1 MTFAL
6 IIIGSIL
13 LLGVVAALLS
23 WGDKD
28 EPVVK
33 AEGDCASCSSR
44 SECKLADVVKECR
57 GKEQGARNMVQGVR
71 SKDQGRKGILT
82 LLISYPLLFA
92 PCTLLTSCSTQKNT
106 AGSRFWH
113 AFNARYNTYFNGSQA
128 FIEGSE
134 AQEKGHQDNYTE
146 LLPLYPSS
154 NKTTRSIG
162 AGQFDRTIEK
172 MEKAIKLHSIKKR
185 PQWTSG
191 RRKTEKDREWLNRR
205 EYNPFLWKAW
215 LLMGKAQFQK
225 GEFEEA
231 AATFSYMSRLYQTQP
246 HIRGIARAWLVK
258 SYTESGW
265 LYEAEDVI
273 RNQRRDSLDWRAVKD
288 WDYAYADYYIHNG
301 QYEEAI
307 PYLREVISHERRR
320 LQRAR
325 EWFIMGQLQA
335 QLGHRDEAY
344 YAYKR
349 VLRLSPPYQLAFNAR
364 IAQTEVMAAG
374 QSRKMISRLK
384 RMAASD
390 NNKDYLDQV
399 YYAIGNIYLT
409 ERDTA
414 NAIWAYETG
423 NEKATRSGIEK
434 GVLLLKLGNLY
445 WQLEKYSEARRC
457 YGEAIGLLDRE
468 RPDYAQLS
476 QRSKVL
482 DELVP
487 HTETIHLQD
496 SLQALAHM
504 SEADRLAAI
513 DRVIEQLKEKERKE
527 EEARLEAENE
537 LAQQQN
543 LGNVDNNNRPTN
555 PLASNAGQ
563 QSGTWYFYNPQ
574 AVSQGKQQFQ
584 RLWGKREN
592 VDNWQRINKTV
603 VNLNPENPENADNPD
618 NLDNTDNP
626 DNPVLSANPEKQE
639 RAEAADSTATDSV
652 SSDPHTREYYLAQIP
667 FTEEQMAASNALLA
681 DGLFHAGIILKDKLD
696 NLRLSERM
704 LTRLTSQHTD
714 YEHNDEAWYHL
725 YLLYARQGRMN
736 EARLC
741 LSHMTASYPESQWT
755 ILLNDPY
762 YEENA
767 RFGTHIEDSIYAA
780 TYDAFRENRFD
791 VVKANTA
798 LSADRFPQGAHRPKF
813 IFIEGLSLLN
823 EGHAD
828 QCLTHMK
835 EVVEKY
841 PESEVSQLAG
851 MIVKGVQEG
860 RRLHGGTF
868 DLGDVWSR
876 RDSVMNRRDSLAA
889 DTLSKVRDTRFAFVI
904 AYKPDSINGNQL
916 LFELARYNFTNYL
929 VRNFEINVENDE
941 GISRMVVSGFLSYD
955 EVRQYVRLLYADEQM
970 NAALTGC
977 RHLLISEENL
987 RKLGTSFSYNDYDE
1001 FYERE
1006 LAPLDIS
1013 NEQLLSNPETVVEEP
1028 EETNGDNNNEN
1039 PDDDLFGPDAPVNN
1053 GYIDFDEDFYR

>member
-1 MTFAL
+1 MLF
-6 IIIGSIL
+6 SCSL
-13 LLGVVAALLS
+13 LL
-23 WGDKD
+23 
-28 EPVVK
+28 
-33 AEGDCASCSSR
+33 
-44 SECKLADVVKECR
+44 
-57 GKEQGARNMVQGVR
+57 
-71 SKDQGRKGILT
+71 
-82 LLISYPLLFA
+82 A
-92 PCTLLTSCSTQKNT
+92 PFFLLTSCSTQKNT
-106 AGSRFWH
+106 AASRFWH
-113 AFNARYNTYFNGSQA
+113 AFNARYNTYYNGSQA

-134 AQEKGHQDNYTE
+134 TQENGHQDNYTE

-154 NKTTRSIG
+154 NKTTRTLG

-185 PQWTSG
+185 PQWKPG
-191 RRKTEKDREWLNRR
+191 KRKTQSDVEWLNRR

-231 AATFSYMSRLYQTQP
+231 AATFSYMNRLYQTQP
-246 HIRGIARAWLVK
+246 HIRGIARAWLTK
-258 SYTESGW
+258 SYTEMGW

-273 RNQRRDSLDWRAVKD
+273 RSQRRDSLDWRAEDD

-301 QYEEAI
+301 QYTEAI
-307 PYLREVISHERRR
+307 PYLEKVIKHERRR
-320 LQRAR
+320 KQRAR
-325 EWFIMGQLQA
+325 EWYIMGQLQA
-335 QLGHRDEAY
+335 LTGNREEAY

-349 VLRLSPPYQLAFNAR
+349 VLRLNPPYQLAFNAR

-374 QSRKMISRLK
+374 QARKMIGRLK
-384 RMAASD
+384 RMASSD
-390 NNKDYLDQV
+390 NNKEYLDQV
-399 YYAIGNIYLT
+399 YYAIGNIYLA

-434 GVLLLKLGNLY
+434 GVLLLRLGDLY
-445 WQLEKYSEARRC
+445 WLREKYSDARRC

-468 RPDYAQLS
+468 RPDYEQLS
-476 QRSKVL
+476 KRSKVL

-487 HTETIHLQD
+487 YTEIIHMQD
-496 SLQALAHM
+496 SLQALARM
-504 SEADRLAAI
+504 PEAERLAAI
-513 DRVIEQLKEKERKE
+513 DRVIEQLKKKERE
-527 EEARLEAENE
+527 EELARLEAESE
-537 LAQQQN
+537 QLQQQN
-543 LGNVDNNNRPTN
+543 QNQNNNLSTSPTT
-555 PLASNAGQ
+555 PIATQ

-592 VDNWQRINKTV
+592 VDNWQRTNKTV
-603 VNLNPENPENADNPD
+603 VALEPTDNPEAQDNLDNPDNADNPD
-618 NLDNTDNP
+618 NPETPTDGAEETA
-626 DNPVLSANPEKQE
+626 DSLSA
-639 RAEAADSTATDSV
+639 
-652 SSDPHTREYYLAQIP
+652 DPHTREYYLAQIP
-667 FTEEQMAASNALLA
+667 FTEEQLATSNALLA

-725 YLLYARQGRMN
+725 YLLYARQGRMA
-736 EARLC
+736 EAQLC
-741 LSHMTASYPESQWT
+741 LNHLTTNYPESQWT

-798 LSADRFPQGAHRPKF
+798 LSADRFPQGFHRPKF

-823 EGHAD
+823 EGRAD
-828 QCLTHMK
+828 ECLEHMK
-835 EVVEKY
+835 EVVAKY
-841 PESEVSQLAG
+841 PESEVSELAG

-876 RDSVMNRRDSLAA
+876 RDSVLNRRDSIAA
-889 DTLSKVRDTRFAFVI
+889 DTLSTTRDTRFAFVI
-904 AYKPDSINGNQL
+904 AYRTDSVNGNQL
-916 LFELARYNFTNYL
+916 LYELARYNFTNYL
-929 VRNFEINVENDE
+929 VRNFEITVDHGE
-941 GISRMVVSGFLSYD
+941 GISRMIVSGFLSYD

-987 RKLGTSFSYNDYDE
+987 PKLGTSFSYNDYDE

-1028 EETNGDNNNEN
+1028 EEEEDDGNNGNDTNA
-1039 PDDDLFGPDAPVNN
+1039 DDDLFGPDTPQNN
-1053 GYIDFDEDFYR
+1053 GYIEFDEDFYR

>member
-1 MTFAL
+1 MAFAL
-6 IIIGSIL
+6 IIIGSIVV
-13 LLGVVAALLS
+13 LGIVAALLS

-33 AEGDCASCSSR
+33 AEGNCSSCSSR
-44 SECKLADVVKECR
+44 SECKLADLKEEGQRKKEERCHEQR
-57 GKEQGARNMVQGVR
+57 GQRLAALLVLGLVTLPF
-71 SKDQGRKGILT
+71 LT
-82 LLISYPLLFA
+82 G
-92 PCTLLTSCSTQKNT
+92 CSTQKNT
-106 AGSRFWH
+106 AMSRFWH
-113 AFNARYNTYFNGSQA
+113 AFNARYNTYYNGSQA

-154 NKTTRSIG
+154 NKTTRTIG

-191 RRKTEKDREWLNRR
+191 RRKTEEDREWLNRR

-225 GEFEEA
+225 GDFEEA

-246 HIRGIARAWLVK
+246 HIRGIARAWLAK

-288 WDYAYADYYIHNG
+288 WDYTYADYYIHNG

-307 PYLREVISHERRR
+307 PYLREVIRHEKRR

-335 QLGHRDEAY
+335 KLGHRDDAY

-374 QSRKMISRLK
+374 QARKMISRLK

-414 NAIWAYETG
+414 NAIWAYEMG

-434 GVLLLKLGNLY
+434 GVLLLKLGDIY
-445 WQLEKYSEARRC
+445 WEREKYSDARRC

-468 RPDYAQLS
+468 RPDYPQLS
-476 QRSKVL
+476 QRSIVL

-487 HTETIHLQD
+487 HTEAIHLQD

-543 LGNVDNNNRPTN
+543 QGNQNQAINTRPTTQ
-555 PLASNAGQ
+555 NAGQ

-584 RLWGKREN
+584 RLWGRREN

-603 VNLNPENPENADNPD
+603 VNLKPENEENPEAPDAPEGSEAPGFSENPD
-618 NLDNTDNP
+618 APRTSESN
-626 DNPVLSANPEKQE
+626 
-639 RAEAADSTATDSV
+639 DSTTTDSI
-652 SSDPHTREYYLAQIP
+652 SNDPHTREYYLAQIP

-736 EARLC
+736 EAQLC
-741 LSHMTASYPESQWT
+741 LNHLTASYPESQWT
-755 ILLNDPY
+755 VLLNDPY

-798 LSADRFPQGAHRPKF
+798 LSADRFPLGLHRPKF

-823 EGHAD
+823 EGHPNE
-828 QCLTHMK
+828 CLAHMR

-841 PESEVSQLAG
+841 PQSEVSELAG

-876 RDSVMNRRDSLAA
+876 RDSVMNKRDSLAA
-889 DTLSKVRDTRFAFVI
+889 DTLSKTRDTRFAFVI
-904 AYKPDSINGNQL
+904 AYRPDSINGNQL

-929 VRNFEINVENDE
+929 VRNFEINVESGE
-941 GISRMVVSGFLSYD
+941 GINRMVVSGFLSYD

-970 NAALTGC
+970 NAALSGC

-1013 NEQLLSNPETVVEEP
+1013 NEQLLSDPETVVEEP
-1028 EETNGDNNNEN
+1028 EEDNSNNNEN
-1039 PDDDLFGPDAPVNN
+1039 YPDDDLFGPDAPQNN
-1053 GYIDFDEDFYR
+1053 GYIEFDEDFYR

>member
-1 MTFAL
+1 MAFAL
-6 IIIGSIL
+6 IIIGSIVV
-13 LLGVVAALLS
+13 LGIVAALLS

-33 AEGDCASCSSR
+33 AEGNCSSCSSR
-44 SECKLADVVKECR
+44 SECKLADLKEEGQR
-57 GKEQGARNMVQGVR
+57 KKEERCHEQCGQRLAALLVLGLVTLPF
-71 SKDQGRKGILT
+71 LT
-82 LLISYPLLFA
+82 G
-92 PCTLLTSCSTQKNT
+92 CSTQKNT
-106 AGSRFWH
+106 AMSRFWH
-113 AFNARYNTYFNGSQA
+113 AFNARYNTYYNGSQA

-154 NKTTRSIG
+154 NKTTRTIG

-191 RRKTEKDREWLNRR
+191 RRKTEEDREWLNRR

-225 GEFEEA
+225 GDFEEA

-246 HIRGIARAWLVK
+246 HIRGIARAWLAK

-288 WDYAYADYYIHNG
+288 WDYTYADYYIHNG

-307 PYLREVISHERRR
+307 PYLREVIRHEKRR

-335 QLGHRDEAY
+335 KLGHRDDAY

-374 QSRKMISRLK
+374 QARKMISRLK

-414 NAIWAYETG
+414 NAIWAYEMG

-434 GVLLLKLGNLY
+434 GVLLLKLGDIY
-445 WQLEKYSEARRC
+445 WEREKYSDARRC

-468 RPDYAQLS
+468 RPDYPQLS
-476 QRSKVL
+476 QRSIVL

-487 HTETIHLQD
+487 HTEAIHLQD

-543 LGNVDNNNRPTN
+543 QGNQNQAINTRPTT
-555 PLASNAGQ
+555 PNAGQ

-584 RLWGKREN
+584 RLWGRREN

-603 VNLNPENPENADNPD
+603 VNLKPENEENPEASDAPEGSEAPGFSENPD
-618 NLDNTDNP
+618 APRTSESN
-626 DNPVLSANPEKQE
+626 
-639 RAEAADSTATDSV
+639 DSTTTDSI
-652 SSDPHTREYYLAQIP
+652 SNDPHTREYYLAQIP

-681 DGLFHAGIILKDKLD
+681 DGLFHAGIILKDKLN

-736 EARLC
+736 EAQLC
-741 LSHMTASYPESQWT
+741 LNHLTASYPESQWT
-755 ILLNDPY
+755 VLLNDPY

-798 LSADRFPQGAHRPKF
+798 LSADRFPLGLHRPKF

-823 EGHAD
+823 EGHPNE
-828 QCLTHMK
+828 CLAHMR

-841 PESEVSQLAG
+841 PQSEVSELAG

-876 RDSVMNRRDSLAA
+876 RDSVMNKRDSLAA
-889 DTLSKVRDTRFAFVI
+889 DTLSKTRDTRFAFVI
-904 AYKPDSINGNQL
+904 AYRPDSINGNQL

-929 VRNFEINVENDE
+929 VRNFEINVESGE
-941 GISRMVVSGFLSYD
+941 GINRMVVSGFLSYD

-970 NAALTGC
+970 NAALSGC

-1013 NEQLLSNPETVVEEP
+1013 NEQLLSDPETVVEEP
-1028 EETNGDNNNEN
+1028 EEDNSNNNEN
-1039 PDDDLFGPDAPVNN
+1039 YPDDDLFGPDAPQNN
-1053 GYIDFDEDFYR
+1053 GYIEFDEDFYR